1 MHIAHDYTFANG
13 IGTGARQN
21 LTPPEKQVTMMMA
34 TVNASAFQLPDWL
47 IEYEKTI
54 ANTNMNLNTDEDK
67 MKVAIEVSRQSV
79 LRKTGGPFGCA
90 IFEVSEDG
98 KSSKLFCLGSNL
110 VTSANNCTLHGE
122 MVAIQVGCA
131 RMNSFTFAKKSPSCS
146 GNFELFTSCEPCAMC
161 LGAILWSGVRRVV
174 CGAGKADAES
184 IGFAEGPVFQQSYK
198 YMEDNGVK
206 VVKGVLREEAA
217 SVLQLYQAQ
226 GNAIYNGK

>member
-98 KSSKLFCLGSNL
+98 NSSKLFCLGSNL
-110 VTSANNCTLHGE
+110 VTSANNC
-122 MVAIQVGCA
+122 VAWRNG
-131 RMNSFTFAKKSPSCS
+131 RD
-146 GNFELFTSCEPCAMC
+146 TSRLCPYE
-161 LGAILWSGVRRVV
+161 
-174 CGAGKADAES
+174 
-184 IGFAEGPVFQQSYK
+184 
-198 YMEDNGVK
+198 
-206 VVKGVLREEAA
+206 
-217 SVLQLYQAQ
+217 
-226 GNAIYNGK
+226 